1 MRMRGVRPHIIL
13 LLPVF
18 LLFSGAFSS
27 QAQAPGGVGDIA
39 GRVTD
44 LQGRPL
50 AYANVMV
57 VGTQWGAFSLDDG
70 TFVIRNLPVGTYNLA
85 VNMIGYEDQSV
96 PNVTVTRGE
105 TSRVE
110 FRIADKPVGTM
121 PLVEIVASREVI
133 KRSRT
138 DISHQIG
145 SEDVSSL
152 PVDEMSELIS
162 LKAGVI
168 ARGGQLH
175 FRGGRAGEV
184 QYQVDGVPVRDPLVG
199 GGVGLA
205 ALAVQSTEMI
215 MGGLDAKYGNAQS
228 GVVNFTTKEGG
239 DRFSGEVHFL
249 TDNYGQP
256 KNTYD
261 NLHRIF
267 VGAGGPSPIRNMTYY
282 LSAEGTFQDN
292 YPRTIRRKN
301 RDKILNFISVGDRKS
316 NQIRYQGK
324 LAFRPAPS
332 YKLTAEYIRNR
343 SRSHQYYHLWSRD
356 GYVETYYDTTQTGD
370 VVRRRGRWSPT
381 QVDSTY
387 EYYNAAEHTPDFISN
402 FDRVAVI
409 LNHTIDQNTFYTMR
423 LNRNSFFN
431 DARVRGKEAW
441 EYDGSQYR
449 DYWYNY
455 NDNTTSDFYVV
466 SGDYPSMSTRNTAVY
481 TVKGD
486 LVRRHDRHT
495 FETGFEGTYND
506 MRYQQVDY
514 MFNTNSLGEIG
525 TRTRYHYF
533 NPEGAVYVQDR
544 WEHEGMVLNFGL
556 RYDVFSV
563 GQQLPVSEVRDRTKQ
578 QVSPRI
584 GIAYPISD
592 RDVFTFHYGRFYQI
606 PDRQYI
612 FDNRTV
618 FDGRIRG
625 NPNLTNETTVSYQAG
640 IQHLFSETVSGQ
652 FSVYYKDV
660 FGQLTAEEMPAL
672 GTVGTVATY
681 ANKDYASARGFETTL
696 SKRFSNNFGGEINYG
711 FGVATGVASDPNA
724 AAVQD
729 FTYLPISEQPLNWD
743 VRHTISVQL
752 MIAEPGNWL
761 TSFVWEYLSGFPYTP
776 WGRDTRELNP
786 ASVNSRRLP
795 STTSLDVQAEK
806 YYRVW
811 GQRFRVFLQ
820 SRNVLDSKNI
830 TNLSPGNWPS
840 PPGRSDTDY
849 ATYFTETGRAGGAY
863 LGTDVTG
870 DGKADWVPVHDPRVF
885 GDPRSVRVGLQ
896 YSF

>member
-1 MRMRGVRPHIIL
+1 MRMRGVRPYAIL
-13 LLPVF
+13 LLPAF
-18 LLFSGAFSS
+18 LLLLGSVASL
-27 QAQAPGGVGDIA
+27 AQSPGGVGDIA

-44 LQGRPL
+44 TQGRPL

-70 TFVIRNLPVGTYNLA
+70 TFVIRNLPVGTYNLT
-85 VNMIGYEDQSV
+85 VNMIGYTDQTI

-105 TSRVE
+105 TARVE
-110 FRIADKPVGTM
+110 FKIEDKPVGTM
-121 PLVEIVASREVI
+121 QVVEIIATREVI

-152 PVDEMSELIS
+152 PVDEMSELIA
-162 LKAGVI
+162 LRAGVI
-168 ARGGQLH
+168 AREGNLH

-199 GGVGLA
+199 GGVSLA

-228 GVVNFTTKEGG
+228 GVVNYSTKEGG
-239 DRFSGEVHFL
+239 DRFAGEVYFL

-256 KNTYD
+256 ENTYD
-261 NLHRIF
+261 NLHRVF

-282 LSAEGTFQDN
+282 IAAEGTFQDN
-292 YPRTIRRKN
+292 YPSTIRRKD
-301 RDKILNFISVGDRKS
+301 RSRILNFISVGDRKS
-316 NQIRYQGK
+316 NQVRYQGK
-324 LAFRPAPS
+324 VAFRPGPS
-332 YKLTAEYIRNR
+332 YKLTGEFIRNR
-343 SRSHQYYHLWSRD
+343 SRSHQYYHIWSRD
-356 GYVETYYDTTQTGD
+356 GYVEMFYDTTQTGD
-370 VVRRRGRWSPT
+370 VVMRRGRWSPV

-387 EYYNAAEHTPDFISN
+387 HYYNAAEHTPDFIYN
-402 FDRVAVI
+402 FDRMAFI
-409 LNHTIDQNTFYTMR
+409 WNHTLDQSTFYTMR
-423 LNRNSFFN
+423 LNRNSFFT

-441 EYDGSQYR
+441 EYDGIQYR
-449 DYWYNY
+449 DFWYNY
-455 NDNTTSDFYVV
+455 RDNTSSDFYVV
-466 SGDYPSMSTRNTAVY
+466 AGDYPSLSTRRTTVY

-486 LVRRHDRHT
+486 LVRRHNRHT
-495 FETGFEGTYND
+495 FETGFEGMYND
-506 MRYQQVDY
+506 MQYQQVDY
-514 MFNTNSLGEIG
+514 MFNTNTFGEIG

-533 NPEGAVYVQDR
+533 NPEGALYAQDR
-544 WEHEGMVLNFGL
+544 WEHEGMVLNYGL
-556 RYDVFSV
+556 RYDIFSV
-563 GQQLPVSEVRDRTKQ
+563 GQQLPVSEVRDRVKHQ
-578 QVSPRI
+578 ISPRI

-612 FDNRTV
+612 FDNRNV
-618 FDGRIRG
+618 FDGRVRG

-672 GTVGTVATY
+672 GSVGNVTAY

-696 SKRFSNNFGGEINYG
+696 TKRFSNNFGGEINYG

-724 AAVQD
+724 AAVQS

-743 VRHTISVQL
+743 VRHNLSVQL

-761 TSFVWEYLSGFPYTP
+761 TSFVWDFHSGYPYTP
-776 WGRDTRELNP
+776 WGRETRELNP

-795 STTSLDVQAEK
+795 STTSLDIQAEK

-811 GQRFRVFLQ
+811 GQRFKVFMQ
-820 SRNVLDSKNI
+820 SRNVLDAKNI
-830 TNLSPGNWPS
+830 TSLSPGNWPN
-840 PPGRSDTDY
+840 PPGRGGADY

-870 DGKADWVPVHDPRVF
+870 DGRADWVPVHDPRVF
-885 GDPRSVRVGLQ
+885 GDPRAVRVGLQ